1 MKKCPFC
8 AEEIKDE
15 AIKCKHCGSIID
27 DYKKDQANK
36 KISVSKHPDYTVITI
51 ISAIL
56 PVVGIIL
63 GIIYLAKDSGA
74 DKKLGEHAIVGS
86 ILFTILWFLVLSV
99 LGVSSFP
106 ILQPVIVPLS

>member
-8 AEEIKDE
+8 AEEIQSE
-15 AIKCKHCGSIID
+15 AIKCKHCGSPIGE
-27 DYKKDQANK
+27 YKDNK
-36 KISVSKHPDYTVITI
+36 SSNGMKVSKHPDYATITI

-63 GIIYLAKDSGA
+63 GIVYLTKDNRA

-86 ILFTILWFLVLSV
+86 ILFAILWYLVLLT
-99 LGVSSFP
+99 LGVSSF
-106 ILQPVIVPLS
+106 VII